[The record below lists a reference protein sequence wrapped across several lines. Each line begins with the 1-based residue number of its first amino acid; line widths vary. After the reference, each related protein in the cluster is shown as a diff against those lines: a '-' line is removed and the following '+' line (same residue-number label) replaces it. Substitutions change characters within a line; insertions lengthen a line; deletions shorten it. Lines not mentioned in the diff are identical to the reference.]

1 MHSQIDLLTYI
12 EASLQANMYLSF
24 NMFTKQ
30 HIFLNHL
37 ESTVL
42 LMCLLLQHSMRICK
56 SLKSLSLLMGLV
68 SDSSEKAW
76 TLRQTQIP
84 GDILLFL

>member
-1 MHSQIDLLTYI
+1 MYSQIDLLTCI

-37 ESTVL
+37 DITVL
-42 LMCLLLQHSMRICK
+42 LMCFAPATFYEDL
-56 SLKSLSLLMGLV
+56 
-68 SDSSEKAW
+68 
-76 TLRQTQIP
+76 
-84 GDILLFL
+84 